1 MSAGAKVPTT
11 MRASLQDR
19 YGEVE
24 VLHVGEAPVPAPGP
38 RQVLVRVRAASVNP
52 ADVFMMRGV
61 PRVVRLAGGLTRPR
75 QRTRGMD
82 LAGEVVAVGAQITRF
97 RRGDAVFGQGVGT
110 LAEYAVA
117 REDQLTML
125 PAGVCFEHAAT
136 VALAGITAQI
146 ALEKAGLEPDQ
157 RLLVNG
163 AAGGIGQYAVQLAK
177 NAGIHV
183 TAVCSTRNVERVRA
197 LGADVVLDYTVDDVL
212 SPQKPYDAVLDNA
225 GSIRIRDWRRV
236 TAPRGVILPN
246 SGAPGPDGG
255 ALRRVIKAALQNI
268 VASQRVV
275 TFVSAPTPERLG
287 RLGADL
293 ASGAVTPLIDTMFT
307 LDHAAD
313 AMERMASHHARGKI
327 IVTIP

>member
-1 MSAGAKVPTT
+1 VSAGAKVPTT